1 MGANDLA
8 RAEKLGVEGVLL
20 EMAKGGWG
28 QPGSPVREQTE
39 HWLKLKEA
47 ERALASSAKRDAR
60 EEETLSIARDANDI
74 AKRAERWAMYA
85 AIAAVIALIISIVKS
100 QN

>member
-28 QPGSPVREQTE
+28 AT
-39 HWLKLKEA
+39 WLS
-47 ERALASSAKRDAR
+47 RQRTNRTLA
-60 EEETLSIARDANDI
+60 
-74 AKRAERWAMYA
+74 
-85 AIAAVIALIISIVKS
+85 
-100 QN
+100 